1 MRFLWTGNSSVSQQ
15 VTRTILHIRVRV
27 RMKSWRGKSGRMYT
41 TSVLA
46 LFWETSPL
54 VFHLT
59 ILVKG
64 LRGPWRLGA
73 IMTVSCMIAYR
84 WDCARCGRAQE
95 AGVWRIVYAPEHED
109 VVERGG
115 PGLVDIACAA
125 CGHRAE
131 IDEPVLVIRPG
142 DPLPLL
148 LGLPRS
154 RIDNVEEPSRELG
167 EEAAASLGDIS
178 GIPGP
183 MIPLPRTLIAV
194 ALARNPSDDAED
206 AEKAASAAFGADPQ
220 NADLYRV
227 FLQRVR
233 DVELRRKAAATLQEL
248 WSVPLDE
255 LAAFLTNHPELGS
268 QFALAGARWEL
279 AQHPDDGR
287 EVFEARLALVEGL
300 ASSAAPDRVAREYIA
315 ALERFGARLNAAF
328 SALLEEVNAN
338 PGPAG
343 IPYLRSARQM
353 AAELSHESLEADLG
367 ADLARRLLNQPTT
380 SHENLEEAISLLEHS
395 LSLVDEND
403 GRWADV
409 ASNLAAAYWRRPTG
423 DATQKWEAARE
434 LMERAS
440 NVADRVRD
448 PRRWAVIQTNY
459 GFLLSERPDG
469 SAEDLDRAIAHV
481 QAGLEERTPER
492 DVRDWA
498 YSLVNLGFLYS
509 RRGTAG
515 DLASA
520 LTCYEQALARLRP
533 ADDAL
538 LWATL
543 QNNYADLQ
551 LRAEHPDPRAARDA
565 VRAGLD
571 VMDAIGDTL
580 VGGRLRWALAG
591 VEERM
596 NGPESADAL
605 RLRQEAL
612 QMLTPRLA
620 PDLHIRIAGE
630 LFVTYARM
638 GDFSKMADVA
648 TGQLLAFSYLYD
660 SQLTAAGQ
668 HRVLAGSPRLARWA
682 AYALARAGHTTAA
695 VEVIEQGRARQLS
708 VALSRDTVELA
719 RLADM
724 DEHLA
729 ARYRDCL
736 AVYRAALEADNV
748 PVPPGDL
755 ERRIAV
761 AEQDMQQVL
770 SEIRAIAGFERFLR
784 PATIADI
791 TADAEGLPVIYLV
804 SAPWGSYVL
813 TVRSGPE
820 GPGVDA
826 VHVPEVTSTSV
837 VGLAARVAPDGELG
851 LLAAQATGQPDL
863 LAAALDRLG
872 ELTPLVQPVADMLSR
887 ERERIAVVVPT
898 GMLGLIPLAAVPV
911 NSTAGEFLDDVGE
924 IRFAPSA
931 SIYAGCRKRA
941 AIHGQQ
947 RLVGIADPAGTPP
960 LPWSRVELAA
970 IQDMFQPESSR
981 SCAFGSDATRSWL
994 LEHLHDASHV
1004 HLACHGYSDITFTT
1018 GGYLLL
1024 AGGSQLSINDLIDGR
1039 LAGCRMAVASACQ
1052 SGHYSTTDI
1061 PDEFTGLPA
1070 GFLQAGAACAITS
1083 LWPVYDHTTALLMI
1097 RLYELMGLDTDRAGS
1112 HPVSALR
1119 QARKWL
1125 RQLTPQ
1131 EAERFV
1137 QSHPRLIKPME
1148 GEITAI
1154 RSATEDNQGQHP
1166 YSSAVHWAS
1175 FVAWGY

>member
-1 MRFLWTGNSSVSQQ
+1 MPVS
-15 VTRTILHIRVRV
+15 
-27 RMKSWRGKSGRMYT
+27 RM
-41 TSVLA
+41 
-46 LFWETSPL
+46 
-54 VFHLT
+54 
-59 ILVKG
+59 
-64 LRGPWRLGA
+64 
-73 IMTVSCMIAYR
+73 IMYR
-84 WDCARCGRAQE
+84 WDCARCGRGQE
-95 AGVWRIVYAPEHED
+95 AGVWRIVYAPERED
-109 VVERGG
+109 VLERGG
-115 PGLVDIACAA
+115 PGLVGVACAT
-125 CGHRAE
+125 CGHLAE

-148 LGLPRS
+148 LGLPLS
-154 RIDNVEEPSRELG
+154 RVDNPEEPSRELG
-167 EEAAASLGDIS
+167 TEAAASLGDIS

-194 ALARNPSDDAED
+194 ALARNPSDDAQD
-206 AEKAASAAFGADPQ
+206 PEKGAGGAFGAGTE
-220 NADLYRV
+220 NAGLYRV

-248 WSVPLDE
+248 WSVPPDE
-255 LAAFLTNHPELGS
+255 LAAFLTDHPELGS
-268 QFALAGARWEL
+268 PFALTGARWEL

-300 ASSAAPDRVAREYIA
+300 ASGTAPDHVAREYLA
-315 ALERFGARLNAAF
+315 AIERFGARLNAF
-328 SALLEEVNAN
+328 SALLADVNAN

-353 AAELSHESLEADLG
+353 AAELGHKSLEADLG
-367 ADLARRLLNQPTT
+367 ADLALRLFSQPTT
-380 SHENLEEAISLLEHS
+380 SHENLDEAISLLERS
-395 LSLVDEND
+395 LSLVSEDDE
-403 GRWADV
+403 RWADV
-409 ASNLAAAYWRRPTG
+409 ASNLAAAYGRRPTG
-423 DATQKWEAARE
+423 DAVQKWEAARQ

-440 NVADRVRD
+440 NVADRARD
-448 PRRWAVIQTNY
+448 PRKWAVIQTNY

-469 SAEDLDRAIAHV
+469 STEDLDRAIAHV
-481 QAGLEERTPER
+481 QAGLEERTPDR

-509 RRGTAG
+509 RRSAAG

-520 LTCYEQALARLRP
+520 LTCYQQALARLQP

-551 LRAEHPDPRAARDA
+551 LQAEHPDLDAARDA
-565 VRAGLD
+565 ARAALD
-571 VMDAIGDTL
+571 VMDAAGDTL
-580 VGGRLRWALAG
+580 MGGRLRWTLAR

-620 PDLHIRIAGE
+620 PDLHIIIAGE
-630 LFVTYARM
+630 LFETYGRM
-638 GDFSKMADVA
+638 GDFFAMADL
-648 TGQLLAFSYLYD
+648 TTSYLSAFSYLYD
-660 SQLTAAGQ
+660 TQLTAAGQ
-668 HRVLAGSPRLARWA
+668 RRVLAASPRLARWA
-682 AYALARAGHTTAA
+682 AYALARAGRTTAA

-708 VALSRDTVELA
+708 VALSRDTVDLA
-719 RLADM
+719 RLADA

-736 AVYRAALEADNV
+736 AAYRAALEAGNV

-755 ERRIAV
+755 ERRIAA

-770 SEIRAIAGFERFLR
+770 SEVRAIAGFDRFLR

-791 TADAEGLPVIYLV
+791 TADADGSPVVYLV
-804 SAPWGSYVL
+804 SAPSGSYVL

-826 VHVPEVTSTSV
+826 VHVPEVTSTSI
-837 VGLAARVAPDGELG
+837 VGLVFVSPDGAPG
-851 LLAAQATGQPDL
+851 LIAAQAAGQPDL
-863 LAAALDRLG
+863 LATALDRLG
-872 ELTPLVQPVADMLSR
+872 ELTPLMQPVADMLSR
-887 ERERIAVVVPT
+887 EHERIAVVVPT
-898 GMLGLIPLAAVPV
+898 GMLGLIPLAAIPV
-911 NSTAGEFLDDVGE
+911 DSTAGEFLDDVGE

-931 SIYAGCRKRA
+931 SVYASCRKRA

-947 RLVGIADPAGTPP
+947 RLVGVADPAGTPP
-960 LPWSRVELAA
+960 LPWSRTELAA

-981 SCAFGSDATRSWL
+981 SCAFGPDATRSWL

-1004 HLACHGYSDITFTT
+1004 HLACHGYSDFTFTT

-1039 LAGCRMAVASACQ
+1039 LTGCRIAVASACQ
-1052 SGHYSTTDI
+1052 SGHYSTIDI

-1097 RLYELMGLDTDRAGS
+1097 RLYELMGLGTDRASS

-1125 RQLTPQ
+1125 RQLTAQ

-1137 QSHPRLIKPME
+1137 QSHPRLIKPVE
-1148 GEITAI
+1148 GEITAV
-1154 RSATEDNQGQHP
+1154 RSAAEDNHGQHP
-1166 YSSAVHWAS
+1166 YSSALHWAS